1 MKIKKHPLLLIA
13 ALSAGAAAML
23 TSCGNGEEESVDPM
37 AGLKGKTFDI
47 EVWVSEIDGVAD
59 LTQTQIQRFATEKE
73 VTINAEINTQKES
86 DASSAVLKDIDAAA
100 DIYCFAQDQ
109 MSNLLLGNALARLG
123 NSAKATVTELNDA
136 GAVDAVTSGDY
147 MYAYPMTSDNGY
159 FMYYD
164 KSVVQEAHI
173 DSLEDIIADC
183 EAAKRNFI
191 METETSAWYEA
202 AFFFGAGCKSTWTID
217 NDGAFTSYDDDWN
230 SEKGVVAAKGMQKL
244 LKSNY
249 YLSSST
255 TSDLSA
261 ATKGAVLV
269 SGTWAYT
276 DVQKILG
283 DNMGVADLPSFTVDG
298 KSYHLGSYCGN
309 KLMGVKPQEDA
320 DYSTLCSQLALY
332 LTNAKC
338 QEERFDQFAWG
349 PSNKEVAAMAKVQ
362 ANPGQA
368 ALLKQN
374 QYAVAQKTIP
384 SKWWDIAK
392 VVATGIKSA
401 ADDAAIKAVLK
412 TYEDGLKQIIDDES
426 IKADTQMYF
435 TVRGSFNTA
444 PVEGFVAWSTDLE
457 MTASA
462 DKKTFTTAA
471 MTLKAGDSFKCL
483 QGATKYAWN
492 HAFGG
497 AYGGE
502 AHKDDEGGN
511 FVVSESEA
519 GTNKKIQI
527 VTEFGE
533 DYLAKEDATKT
544 IISIIDA

>member
-1 MKIKKHPLLLIA
+1 MKIKKNPLLLVA
-13 ALSAGAAAML
+13 ALVAGGTAML
-23 TSCGNGEEESVDPM
+23 SSCSKEEANPM
-37 AGLKGKTFDI
+37 DALKGKTFDI
-47 EVWVSEIDGVAD
+47 EVWVSEVDGVAT
-59 LTQTQIQRFATEKE
+59 LTQTQIQRFAEE
-73 VTINAEINTQKES
+73 YDVTINAEVNTQKES
-86 DASSAVLKDIDAAA
+86 DASSAVLKDLDAAA

-123 NSAKATVTELNDA
+123 NTAKATVTELNDS

-164 KSVVQEAHI
+164 KSVVQESHI
-173 DSLEDIIADC
+173 DSLEDIIKDC
-183 EAAKRNFI
+183 EAAKKNFI

-202 AFFFGAGCKSTWTID
+202 AFFFGTGCKSTWTID

-230 SEKGVVAAKGMQKL
+230 SDKGVIAAKGMKKL
-244 LKSNY
+244 LSSNY

-255 TSDLSA
+255 TSDLDA
-261 ATKGAVLV
+261 TTKGAVLV
-269 SGTWAYT
+269 SGTWAYN

-283 DNMGVADLPSFTVDG
+283 DKMGVTDLPSFTVDG
-298 KSYHLGSYCGN
+298 QSYHLGSYCGN
-309 KLMGVKPQEDA
+309 KLMGVKPQENA

-338 QEERFDQFAWG
+338 QEERFDAFAWG
-349 PSNKEVAAMAKVQ
+349 PSNKAVAAMDKVQ

-384 SKWWDIAK
+384 NKWWDIAK
-392 VVATGIKSA
+392 VVATGIKEA
-401 ADDAAIKAVLK
+401 ETDAQIKAVLK

-426 IKADTQMYF
+426 IKADSQMYF
-435 TVRGSFNTA
+435 TVRGSFATA
-444 PVEGFVAWSTDLE
+444 PSEGFSGWSTDIP
-457 MTASA
+457 MTASE

-471 MTLKAGDSFKCL
+471 MTLAAGDSFKVL
-483 QGATKYAWN
+483 QGQQKYSWN
-492 HAFGG
+492 HSFGA

-502 AHKDDEGGN
+502 AHANDKDGN
-511 FVVSESEA
+511 FVVAESEA
-519 GTNKKIQI
+519 GANKKIKI
-527 VTEFGE
+527 VTEWGE
-533 DYLAKEDATKT
+533 DYLASESAAKT